1 MIHVQAALHAFG
13 SICGVDRQEDQM
25 KLDGQAEEYLKRLVY
40 TTAANSSKLTPSVSS
55 NSFLVCPFILAY
67 GSGLLSWVFFFGLIV
82 FQALLLSILQQDP
95 DIRIAVSS

>member
-13 SICGVDRQEDQM
+13 SICGADRQEDQM

-55 NSFLVCPFILAY
+55 NTFSAH
-67 GSGLLSWVFFFGLIV
+67 LS
-82 FQALLLSILQQDP
+82 
-95 DIRIAVSS
+95 

>member
-67 GSGLLSWVFFFGLIV
+67 GSGLLSWVFFFWPYCFPGSS
-82 FQALLLSILQQDP
+82 SINSATRPGYTD
-95 DIRIAVSS
+95 SCK